1 MMDAII
7 ILGFIA
13 VFVVVYIKRK
23 KPELYESLKSKLKL
37 K

>member
-1 MMDAII
+1 MDAII

-13 VFVVVYIKRK
+13 IVAVVFVKRK
-23 KPELYESLKSKLKL
+23 KPELYETLKSKLKL

>member
-1 MMDAII
+1 MDAII

-13 VFVVVYIKRK
+13 IVAVVFVKRK
-23 KPELYESLKSKLKL
+23 KPELYEILKSKLKL

>member
-1 MMDAII
+1 MDAII

-13 VFVVVYIKRK
+13 IVAVVFVKRK
-23 KPELYESLKSKLKL
+23 KPELYEKLKSKIKL